1 MITKSK
7 KLLVLTAIAAG
18 VIGLSACNKDKDSS
32 NATATASAVS
42 QDSAFEQKAAYAV
55 GASVGSYIVNLKKSQ
70 EEYIGVLDNDLVAQ
84 GFLDALSGKTQ
95 MDNKAIEEALVAL
108 DQKVQEQMD
117 VKAKALA
124 QKNLEEGNQFLEA
137 NAKKDGVI
145 TTASGLQYKV
155 ITQGDGNGSPQKND
169 IVTVKYKGTTIDGKV
184 FDEQVEAVELPL
196 ANLLP
201 GWVEG
206 VMLMS
211 RGAKYELY
219 IPANLAYGVN
229 GAGDIIS
236 PNSALIF
243 EVELVDFKKAE

>member
-7 KLLVLTAIAAG
+7 KFVVLTAIAAS
-18 VIGLSACNKDKDSS
+18 VIALSACSKDANSS
-32 NATATASAVS
+32 NAQTSALS
-42 QDSAFEQKAAYAV
+42 QDSAFEEKAAYAV

-84 GFLDALSGKTQ
+84 GFLDALAGKTQ

-117 VKAKALA
+117 IKAKALA
-124 QKNLEEGNQFLEA
+124 QQNLDAGVKFLEE
-137 NAKKDGVI
+137 NAKKEGVI

-155 ITQGDGNGSPQKND
+155 IAQGDGKGSPQRND
-169 IVTVKYKGTTIDGKV
+169 IVSVKYKGTTIDGKV

-219 IPANLAYGVN
+219 IPANLGYGVN
-229 GAGDIIS
+229 GAGDIIA

-243 EVELVDFKKAE
+243 EVELIDFKAAE